1 MVRDY
6 LPLEHP
12 VCGPLLSGGARPI
25 GKEYQLPHEDAYVDE
40 CHLCFLA
47 RKALLQ
53 KLPEYLAPPQ
63 VYGL

>member
-1 MVRDY
+1 MRTAAQRW
-6 LPLEHP
+6 P
-12 VCGPLLSGGARPI
+12 RPI
-25 GKEYQLPHEDAYVDE
+25 GKGVSLPHEDAYVDE

-53 KLPEYLAPPQ
+53 RFPQYLAPKQ